1 MRVVIFSDTY
11 PPEVNGVATSTRNL
25 YRTLK
30 AHGDEVLV
38 VTTNPYNQELAQDG
52 DIVRVKGV
60 KLKWLYD
67 YQMAGIVHHGALK
80 IITEFKPDVA
90 HIQTDFGVGQ
100 FGFLT
105 VNRLQ
110 LPCVYTF
117 HKVDEFITPSEKIKD
132 YMRSIGVDAYLSVI
146 PTGIDFNIF
155 RPQNNDPKVVKELK
169 TKYHLN
175 DGSYIFLSIGRVAK
189 EKSLDICLKGY
200 AEFLKGKPQ
209 RKTKFVIVGGGPA
222 LDELKLLTKELGIEK
237 NVVFVGPVSPD
248 DVHYYYQLGQCFLS
262 ASITETQGLTF
273 MEAMASGL
281 VLLVRYDNALLETIK
296 DGSNGYFYLDEHDM
310 ANKLASVMELPED
323 KIKELRKQMDI
334 AIEPYSLEKFY
345 QNIHATYQR
354 AIRKNW

>member
-67 YQMAGIVHHGALK
+67 YRMAGIVHHGALK

-117 HKVDEFITPSEKIKD
+117 HTMLE
-132 YMRSIGVDAYLSVI
+132 
-146 PTGIDFNIF
+146 
-155 RPQNNDPKVVKELK
+155 
-169 TKYHLN
+169 
-175 DGSYIFLSIGRVAK
+175 
-189 EKSLDICLKGY
+189 
-200 AEFLKGKPQ
+200 
-209 RKTKFVIVGGGPA
+209 
-222 LDELKLLTKELGIEK
+222 
-237 NVVFVGPVSPD
+237 D
-248 DVHYYYQLGQCFLS
+248 D
-262 ASITETQGLTF
+262 
-273 MEAMASGL
+273 
-281 VLLVRYDNALLETIK
+281 
-296 DGSNGYFYLDEHDM
+296 
-310 ANKLASVMELPED
+310 
-323 KIKELRKQMDI
+323 
-334 AIEPYSLEKFY
+334 
-345 QNIHATYQR
+345 
-354 AIRKNW
+354 